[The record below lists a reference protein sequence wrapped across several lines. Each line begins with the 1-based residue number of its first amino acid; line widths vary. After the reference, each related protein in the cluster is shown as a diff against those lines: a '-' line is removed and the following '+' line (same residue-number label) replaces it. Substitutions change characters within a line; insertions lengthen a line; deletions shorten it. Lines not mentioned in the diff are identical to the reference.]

1 MSNKELLEKMKQDA
15 QKMYDEAKAKQ
26 AEHIRLEQLR
36 TLNSTSDYSKWGY
49 ISPQPLTR
57 TAQPTATGIYQ
68 QMQQTTKAQQKTS
81 LQEYFDRNNQHEDP
95 MVELMDALFTF
106 DEKWEF
112 LKSIGYLVN
121 GSEYMNPTTQESIV
135 YKMLKNPDD
144 QAELITIKKAFLKE
158 MIIKFKNLL
167 LSRAS
172 LKFKL

>member
-1 MSNKELLEKMKQDA
+1 MSNKELLERMKEDA
-15 QKMYDEAKAKQ
+15 QKLIDEAKQ
-26 AEHIRLEQLR
+26 AEHRRLEQLR
-36 TLNSTSDYSKWGY
+36 ALNSTSDYSKWGY

-57 TAQPTATGIYQ
+57 TPQTTAGIYQ
-68 QMQQTTKAQQKTS
+68 QMQQTTKAQQKTQ
-81 LQEYFDRNNQHEDP
+81 LQEYFDRNKQHEDP

-106 DEKWEF
+106 NEKWEF

-172 LKFKL
+172 LKMKL